1 MSAKD
6 ILDAIGAKLVERT
19 REAITNKQVT
29 QFGAVNASGRL
40 ANSVR
45 YEATETR
52 LTVFANDYMYY
63 LQFGRRAGKF
73 PPKSAIEFWL
83 DNKPSAAANF
93 GWNEATESQKRGIVF
108 VVSRAIA
115 EKGTTISQQ
124 GGSDLL
130 TDIFTPELV
139 QEIKL
144 MLLDFTRTQVRS
156 ILFSER

>member
-1 MSAKD
+1 MFAKD
-6 ILDAIGAKLVERT
+6 IFEAIGAKLVERT

-29 QFGAVNASGRL
+29 QFGSVNASGRL

-52 LTVFANDYMYY
+52 LTVYANDYLYY
-63 LQFGRRAGKF
+63 VQFGRRNGKF
-73 PPKSAIEFWL
+73 PPRNAIEFWL
-83 DNKPSAAANF
+83 DNKQSAAANF
-93 GWNEATESQKRGIVF
+93 GWNEATDSQKRGIVF
-108 VVSRAIA
+108 VISRAIA
-115 EKGTTISQQ
+115 EKGTTIYQQ

-144 MLLDFTRTQVRS
+144 MLLNFAKTEVRS